1 MFLLSWQKIF
11 IKFLM
16 FGMVEKARSF
26 TWELPPTG
34 SFKFFWILSYSRHYI
49 KYFFYGGKDFL
60 HFPMFGIWF
69 SSLKLQLKVAK
80 ALTWALLPIG
90 LFKLFDMIL
99 SFIYFDR
106 NYKYRLLHV
115 DFFYKYHYWS
125 LSWVLILSL
134 NFWYQQSTPCTL
146 GL

>member
-1 MFLLSWQKIF
+1 
-11 IKFLM
+11 M

-34 SFKFFWILSYSRHYI
+34 SYKFFWILSYSRHYI
-49 KYFFYGGKDFL
+49 KYVFYGDKHFL
-60 HFPMFGIWF
+60 HFPMFGIIWF
-69 SSLKLQLKVAK
+69 SSLKLQLKVAN

-90 LFKLFDMIL
+90 LFKLFELYCIIL
-99 SFIYFDR
+99 WHNIMFHYFDR
-106 NYKYRLLHV
+106 NYKYRLLHI

-125 LSWVLILSL
+125 LTWVLILSL
-134 NFWYQQSTPCTL
+134 NFWFQQSTPCTL